1 MQQELFAVKWG
12 LEQFRPYI
20 LGRRVKVITDHEN
33 LKWLTS
39 LAPQQAKLA
48 RWCMTMAEFDFYI
61 EHRPGIT
68 NTVPDTLSR
77 QPISDLPSFE
87 EPYSPEDGVN
97 SFVLLAVSMDI
108 PNHSPTLV
116 SDTLNGTFAYLRR
129 ICLVAPVN
137 VDSAPDPDSSVT
149 APIDT
154 KSEDYLLALPG
165 LNLDRSQFAL
175 QQQQDYWCKLV
186 FKLLSSKDGK
196 VKFPGIPQKHL
207 QWALHFSKRAA
218 IIDGVLMYRDELM
231 DNPNHYRYV
240 VPADIQFRRHLLRA
254 YHD

>member
-1 MQQELFAVKWG
+1 MLAQYKDNQLRPVRFASRAFTPAESRWHTLQQELFAVKWG

-20 LGRRVKVITDHEN
+20 LGRRVKVITDHAN

-61 EHRPGIT
+61 AHRPGIT
-68 NTVPDTLSR
+68 NNVPNTLSR
-77 QPISDLPSFE
+77 QPMSDLPSFE
-87 EPYSPEDGVN
+87 EPYASEDGVN
-97 SFVLLAVSMDI
+97 SFILLAVSIGI
-108 PNHSPTLV
+108 PSRSPKRV

-165 LNLDRSQFAL
+165 LNLHRPQFAL
-175 QQQQDYWCKLV
+175 QQQQDYLC
-186 FKLLSSKDGK
+186 SKFFLPKMGK
-196 VKFPGIPQKHL
+196 
-207 QWALHFSKRAA
+207 
-218 IIDGVLMYRDELM
+218 
-231 DNPNHYRYV
+231 
-240 VPADIQFRRHLLRA
+240 
-254 YHD
+254 

>member
-1 MQQELFAVKWG
+1 MKHAVTGPDVLLSHPDWTSPFELHVDASKLGCGAMLAQYKDNQLRPVRFASRAFTPAESRWHTLQQELFAVKWG
-12 LEQFRPYI
+12 LEKFRPYI

-97 SFVLLAVSMDI
+97 SFVLLAVSMEI

-116 SDTLNGTFAYLRR
+116 SDTLNGTFA
-129 ICLVAPVN
+129 
-137 VDSAPDPDSSVT
+137 
-149 APIDT
+149 
-154 KSEDYLLALPG
+154 
-165 LNLDRSQFAL
+165 
-175 QQQQDYWCKLV
+175 
-186 FKLLSSKDGK
+186 
-196 VKFPGIPQKHL
+196 
-207 QWALHFSKRAA
+207 
-218 IIDGVLMYRDELM
+218 
-231 DNPNHYRYV
+231 
-240 VPADIQFRRHLLRA
+240 
-254 YHD
+254 